1 MISSRIY
8 MLLLTGVGLFLLGYI
23 LLVND
28 DDSSSSLSTGGLQHI
43 ELQHIEQP
51 PLYDQYGGV
60 VPQHIALVTPQA
72 APLGSGVPIDGIYGI
87 EHFSHVCV
95 HVGSGF
101 ECRVDWDEPQS
112 ADDVSVSGYRIAYSV
127 GVQGGDPLVSVE
139 PHLLL
144 YQVPP
149 DSTVTLIVS
158 PQSSDT
164 DGSGPDAIYNF
175 VTGSILSAPTPDVGV
190 QATPISVSSTD
201 VEALY
206 VLATTASDEVS
217 GVRLWRVGE
226 LGAVGDDAIA
236 HSVGDVEV
244 SVVYTPRP
252 TITVTPHQGA
262 DPTPVSHCADDTV
275 TYDRSADSS
284 QSAAIASHGGY
295 IYGIGT
301 HCDETVLYRVAE
313 LQPGIAVQL
322 VGSIILPTAETDATN
337 RYTGLVS
344 YRGSLYASG
353 YASGEGEASPRVY
366 GLEITSAGVVA
377 TRIQEHTGEHTGVLD
392 GTNASQGQSLLES
405 YAGDVIVVRE
415 DGALLRAVV
424 TPGGVSVIGTTGTP
438 PSGYSVGSS
447 AIPVAHP
454 DTNLSNL
461 YVINA
466 ATSRLWS
473 ASSEEGVAGYK
484 ATAEYR
490 TIKAFYTP
498 TPSPLIGVVSAASL
512 RYPELRS
519 AGIDVEADC
528 RPVSMHASHVGG
540 VADLQW
546 RWSAPRAAA
555 HGGLLVYQ
563 ATVSEL
569 DGDEQQ
575 ALIAPEAASLTRP
588 LTMEGAYTITIRA
601 VWSPQSICAVV
612 HDALRTAMVT
622 VDIPA
627 TPTATPTQTPTPN
640 AIGATPTATATAT
653 PTQAPTQAPL
663 RVGSADITDLRV
675 SDLRHWGLTAEA
687 VTLRWIAPH
696 PSWGTVTG
704 YSLTVSRLGGLPIGT
719 RSSDVGTLCTGR
731 TCSWDLTGL
740 PLDTSLRAELT
751 AIVDH
756 GRGASP
762 RAVVSFSTGGFI
774 PTPTPDPRPP
784 RLIDFDPMHFG
795 DPDTVVDSITDHGFD
810 ITGMYSSVRAGVQIN
825 AIQREVW
832 PTVPD
837 GSMILVGTADSVS
850 DPGQQYQYDGAYTIL
865 STDTYTRYSL
875 TASSR
880 DTLYD
885 YETVWVRLCE
895 KTTPESVRQLTLDKA
910 DKDCDESPP
919 ISITHTAPAS
929 GTRVYA
935 ISQDARLYESG
946 SYWLAFSHACR
957 QDGKCGDGKWI
968 LVHRP

>member
-1 MISSRIY
+1 
-8 MLLLTGVGLFLLGYI
+8 MLLLTGVSIFLLGYI

-28 DDSSSSLSTGGLQHI
+28 DDDSSSSSFTGGLQNI
-43 ELQHIEQP
+43 ELQHIERQ

-87 EHFSHVCV
+87 THSSHVCV

-101 ECRVDWDEPQS
+101 DCRVDWDEPQS

-127 GVQGGDPLVSVE
+127 GVQGGDPLISVE

-158 PQSSDT
+158 PQSSDA
-164 DGSGPDAIYNF
+164 DGSGQPLQGPDATYTF

-190 QATPISVSSTD
+190 QATPISVSATD
-201 VEALY
+201 VETLY
-206 VLATTASDEVS
+206 VLATTDS
-217 GVRLWRVGE
+217 GLRLWRVGE
-226 LGAVGDDAIA
+226 LGDPGSDAIA
-236 HSVGDVEV
+236 HSAGDVEV

-252 TITVTPHQGA
+252 TITVTPPAQGA

-275 TYDRSADSS
+275 TYEDSNTHRSP
-284 QSAAIASHGGY
+284 AAIASHGGY

-322 VGSIILPTAETDATN
+322 VGSIILPTETHATD

-353 YASGEGEASPRVY
+353 YASDETDTPPRVY

-377 TRIQEHTGEHTGVLD
+377 TRIQEHTGALGLG
-392 GTNASQGQSLLES
+392 GTTASEGQSLLES
-405 YAGDVIVVRE
+405 YAGDVIVVRNT
-415 DGALLRAVV
+415 GALLRAVV
-424 TPGGVSVIGTTGTP
+424 TPGGVSVIGTTAEP
-438 PSGYSVGSS
+438 GYTVAT

-454 DTNLSNL
+454 DTDL
-461 YVINA
+461 YVIDA

-473 ASSEEGVAGYK
+473 ASSDSSDERVAEYQES
-484 ATAEYR
+484 TDYR

-498 TPSPLIGVVSAASL
+498 TPSALSGVVSAASL

-519 AGIDVEADC
+519 AGIDVETDC

-575 ALIAPEAASLTRP
+575 VLIAPEAASLTRP

-627 TPTATPTQTPTPN
+627 TPTATATQTPTPTSTPEP
-640 AIGATPTATATAT
+640 GATSTPTPTATST
-653 PTQAPTQAPL
+653 PTQTPL

-675 SDLRHWGLTAEA
+675 TDLRGLTAKS
-687 VTLRWIAPH
+687 VTLRWTAPH

-719 RSSDVGTLCTGR
+719 LISDVVGTLCTGR

-756 GRGASP
+756 GRGASQM
-762 RAVVSFSTGGFI
+762 AVVSFSTGGGFI

-784 RLIDFDPMHFG
+784 RIIDFDPTHFG
-795 DPDTVVDSITDHGFD
+795 GADDRITYHGSG
-810 ITGMYSSVRAGVQIN
+810 ITGMYSSVRGRVNLDVI
-825 AIQREVW
+825 REYVW
-832 PTVPD
+832 PTEPTEPTDPRPRWVD
-837 GSMILVGTADSVS
+837 TRGHCGQRVS
-850 DPGQQYQYDGAYTIL
+850 P
-865 STDTYTRYSL
+865 
-875 TASSR
+875 ASA
-880 DTLYD
+880 
-885 YETVWVRLCE
+885 V
-895 KTTPESVRQLTLDKA
+895 SVRWR
-910 DKDCDESPP
+910 
-919 ISITHTAPAS
+919 IHHTHGHIHAF
-929 GTRVYA
+929 
-935 ISQDARLYESG
+935 
-946 SYWLAFSHACR
+946 LAECE
-957 QDGKCGDGKWI
+957 Q
-968 LVHRP
+968 P